1 MPTYGVIVHGIPTAS
16 INVKD
21 QKTTIQ
27 QILADNHTVVPKAKI
42 SFVGWLTR
50 ESPLKRASSIVVE
63 FTDPEMANAII
74 YTGMVWNGQIHICQL
89 YDRAC
94 RVKQCFRCYHYGH
107 IGAQCD
113 AAQTCGHCAELHET
127 KNCKQKGEPDF
138 LPRCAVCKG
147 VHTV

>member
-94 RVKQCFRCYHYGH
+94 KVKQCFRCYHYGH
-107 IGAQCD
+107 IGAQYD
-113 AAQTCGHCAELHET
+113 AAQTYGHCVELYET
-127 KNCKQKGEPDF
+127 KNCKQKGELDF